1 MKQTRRTTA
10 MKIIDKT
17 IPKNSY
23 NRPGTKSVPK
33 KICIHYTGNP
43 GSGATNAAAYQMN
56 VAKGYFKSSGP
67 NAWRTSSQY
76 VVGIMGEVIR
86 CVPDSEIAYAAA
98 GNNNG
103 VIHIEVCHT
112 DKTGVFSS
120 AAVKALSE
128 LVPYLMKRYNITAAG
143 VVRHY
148 DLTGKHCPLYYVD
161 SARWAKLK
169 AAITA
174 PEQPKELA
182 VGDSVVIIAPYAPS
196 AYSATGTATAAIGR
210 KRYITQIYKGAA
222 YPYRVGVKKGDN
234 STANTTGFAKE
245 NGLKRV

>member
-1 MKQTRRTTA
+1 MEIVEKL
-10 MKIIDKT
+10 
-17 IPKNSY
+17 IPRNIY
-23 NRPGTKSVPK
+23 NRPGTKSIPK

-56 VAKGYFKSSGP
+56 VAKGCFKSSGS
-67 NAWRTSSQY
+67 NAWTSSQY

-98 GNNNG
+98 GNNSG

-128 LVPYLMKRYNITAAG
+128 LVPYLMKRYNITTAG

-169 AAITA
+169 AAVTA
-174 PEQPKELA
+174 NASAAPKPLA
-182 VGDSVVIIAPYAPS
+182 AGDRVQVVAPYASS
-196 AYSATGTATAAIGR
+196 AYAKTAAATSAIGTS
-210 KRYITQIYKGAA
+210 RYITQVYPNAP
-222 YPYRVGVKKGDN
+222 YPYRIGTKKGDT
-234 STANTTGFAKE
+234 STAATTGFAAASA
-245 NGLKRV
+245 LKKV

>member
-1 MKQTRRTTA
+1 MPTDGYFYVQVRKFSTVCELIATHA
-10 MKIIDKT
+10 
-17 IPKNSY
+17 
-23 NRPGTKSVPK
+23 GTGRLYTN
-33 KICIHYTGNP
+33 HYG
-43 GSGATNAAAYQMN
+43 GSKWQGWCNISDSGNAATVGGKSEADFSQN
-56 VAKGYFKSSGP
+56 LGSWSSGDIKDLSL
-67 NAWRTSSQY
+67 AAKS
-76 VVGIMGEVIR
+76 G
-86 CVPDSEIAYAAA
+86 YAFV
-98 GNNNG
+98 NSG
-103 VIHIEVCHT
+103 V
-112 DKTGVFSS
+112 TGVFSS

-143 VVRHY
+143 VVRHF

-182 VGDSVVIIAPYAPS
+182 VGDSVMIIAPYAPS
-196 AYSATGTATAAIGR
+196 AYSATGTATAAIGQ

-234 STANTTGFAKE
+234 STANTTGFVKK

>member
-1 MKQTRRTTA
+1 MEIVEKL
-10 MKIIDKT
+10 
-17 IPKNSY
+17 IPRNIY
-23 NRPGTKSVPK
+23 NRPGTKSIPK

-43 GSGATNAAAYQMN
+43 GSGAANAAAYQMN

-67 NAWRTSSQY
+67 NAWTSSQY

-98 GNNNG
+98 GNNSG

-128 LVPYLMKRYNITAAG
+128 LVPYLMKRHNITAAG

-148 DLTGKHCPLYYVD
+148 DLTGKRCPLYYVD

-169 AAITA
+169 AAVTA
-174 PEQPKELA
+174 NATAAPKPLA
-182 VGDSVVIIAPYAPS
+182 AGDRVQVVAPYAPS
-196 AYSATGTATAAIGR
+196 AYAKTAAAISAIGTR
-210 KRYITQIYKGAA
+210 RYITKIYPNAP
-222 YPYRVGVKKGDN
+222 YPYRIGTKKGDT
-234 STANTTGFAKE
+234 STAATTGFAAASA
-245 NGLKRV
+245 LKKV

>member
-1 MKQTRRTTA
+1 MEIVEKL
-10 MKIIDKT
+10 
-17 IPKNSY
+17 IPRNIY
-23 NRPGTKSVPK
+23 NRPGTKSIPK

-43 GSGATNAAAYQMN
+43 GSGAANAAAYQMN
-56 VAKGYFKSSGP
+56 VAKGCFKSSGP
-67 NAWRTSSQY
+67 NAWTSSQY

-98 GNNNG
+98 GNNSG

-128 LVPYLMKRYNITAAG
+128 LVPYLMKRYNIAAAG

-148 DLTGKHCPLYYVD
+148 DLTGKHCPLYYID

-169 AAITA
+169 AAVTA
-174 PEQPKELA
+174 NASAAPKPLA
-182 VGDSVVIIAPYAPS
+182 AGDRVQVVAPYASS
-196 AYSATGTATAAIGR
+196 AYAKTAAATSAIGTS
-210 KRYITQIYKGAA
+210 RYITQVYPNAP
-222 YPYRVGVKKGDN
+222 YPYRIGTKKGDT
-234 STANTTGFAKE
+234 STAATTGFAAASA
-245 NGLKRV
+245 LKKV